1 MIPII
6 RALIAIL
13 IVGVV
18 SLFVVPLQW
27 IALRLNLKMKT
38 SIPPFWHRLVVS
50 LIGVRVIVHGTPDV
64 KRPLLVLANHTSWL
78 DVPVIGSLGSVAF
91 AANRGEQL
99 TGLFGMLARLQ
110 PAIFLPR
117 AGSQPKPGQSD
128 QMLVVFAEGA
138 SNAGNSV
145 LPFQS
150 DLLTAASQCLGG
162 SQSDIQ
168 VQPLSIAYTTLQ
180 GLPMG
185 RQFRPVVAWTGTIRF
200 LPHFWTVLREYS
212 VDAVVSFGDPIHYV
226 PGSDPV
232 QIVHQAE
239 DSVRKMTANVL
250 TGRDPF

>member
-18 SLFVVPLQW
+18 SLFLVPLQW

-64 KRPLLVLANHTSWL
+64 QRPLLVLANHTSWL
-78 DVPVIGSLGSVAF
+78 DVPVIGSLGSLAF
-91 AANRGEQL
+91 AADRAEQL

-110 PAIFLPR
+110 PSVFLPY
-117 AGSQPKPGQSD
+117 AGTQPKPD

-145 LPFQS
+145 LPFES
-150 DLLTAASQCLGG
+150 NLLTAASQCLGG
-162 SQSDIQ
+162 PETDIQ
-168 VQPLSIAYTTLQ
+168 VQPMSIAYTTLQ

-212 VDAVVSFGDPIHYV
+212 VDAVVSFGDPIPFE
-226 PGSDPV
+226 PGCDPA
-232 QIVHQAE
+232 QIAQQAE